1 MLTALMTRRLR
12 ANGVNAV
19 ALKPLCSGGREDAES
34 LHAANESALN
44 LDEVNPWHF
53 RAALAPVLAARR
65 EGRSLSLAEV
75 VAHVRSAARRFELV
89 LVEGAGGLLSPL
101 GEDFDTRDW
110 IAALDAVPIVV
121 VPNRLG
127 AVNQA
132 RLVLEA
138 LPKPARAR
146 ALVVLVEQRHPDAAA
161 RGNPRLLSEWVPS
174 AAVFRL
180 PWIDGTE
187 GVKPERRMTVALKS
201 LADVLG
207 KR

>member
-1 MLTALMTRRLR
+1 
-12 ANGVNAV
+12 
-19 ALKPLCSGGREDAES
+19 
-34 LHAANESALN
+34 
-44 LDEVNPWHF
+44 
-53 RAALAPVLAARR
+53 
-65 EGRSLSLAEV
+65 
-75 VAHVRSAARRFELV
+75 
-89 LVEGAGGLLSPL
+89 LLSPL

-146 ALVVLVEQRHPDAAA
+146 ALVVLVEQRNPDAAA
-161 RGNPRLLSEWVPS
+161 RGNARLLSEWVPS

-180 PWIDGTE
+180 PWVDGTE
-187 GVKPERRMTVALKS
+187 GVKPARRMTAALKS
-201 LADVLG
+201 LADALG